1 MMRIPLIFPLCM
13 VALLSGCQQNLPQ
26 RSARPSAAR
35 RSSSSS
41 SVAAGTRYLKNK
53 CNRSDLPADETIY
66 RAAVNVGKARGWG
79 NIDVATLS
87 QNSDRLYQQL
97 YRTVPRKPH
106 SAVNLIVSS
115 RHLLPACAAT
125 KRNILSAPVIVRAL
139 FLFRLLVNFSARPVL
154 QRREGKGRAVE
165 AEDRHILLDLLHHQ
179 IGQG

>member
-13 VALLSGCQQNLPQ
+13 VALLSGCQQKPASTLSP
-26 RSARPSAAR
+26 AI
-35 RSSSSS
+35 SSQAQLEQLS

-97 YRTVPRKPH
+97 LQDSTPEATQCSQFNRQLAPFI
-106 SAVNLIVSS
+106 A
-115 RHLLPACAAT
+115 ACAAT
-125 KRNILSAPVIVRAL
+125 KRNILSAPVIVRAFIPL
-139 FLFRLLVNFSARPVL
+139 SAPRQFFRPASPPAPR
-154 QRREGKGRAVE
+154 G
-165 AEDRHILLDLLHHQ
+165 
-179 IGQG
+179 

>member
-1 MMRIPLIFPLCM
+1 M
-13 VALLSGCQQNLPQ
+13 VALLSAANKNP
-26 RSARPSAAR
+26 PSTLSPAI
-35 RSSSSS
+35 SSQAQLEQLS

-66 RAAVNVGKARGWG
+66 RAAVNVGNARGWG

-97 YRTVPRKPH
+97 LQDSTPEATQCSQFNP
-106 SAVNLIVSS
+106 SARAIYCQLAQRPSEISS
-115 RHLLPACAAT
+115 ARRLLCA
-125 KRNILSAPVIVRAL
+125 LL